1 SGKTNAPKASGFEAF
16 LGSNPFLSLS
26 IWAHIAIIFFLLQN
40 PDLFTPDIPETPAHE
55 IAREYTHESR
65 QRAMRERV
73 DDMEAVKKMVDALSL
88 TEESLTE
95 ESRTQEKLHSDSN
108 ATASSGSELP
118 SKSVHASKSMQEL
131 LARSE
136 QLLQEI
142 RAASDEVLQE
152 KLSALA
158 EKTETE
164 TEPPE
169 LAAVDDSVVPLS

>member
-1 SGKTNAPKASGFEAF
+1 
-16 LGSNPFLSLS
+16 
-26 IWAHIAIIFFLLQN
+26 
-40 PDLFTPDIPETPAHE
+40 
-55 IAREYTHESR
+55 
-65 QRAMRERV
+65 
-73 DDMEAVKKMVDALSL
+73 
-88 TEESLTE
+88 ESLTE

-169 LAAVDDSVVPLS
+169 LAAVDDSVVPLSDEELVQAASKNQLEARELLSKMMRSEAAKQQGNSSELQQGDNENTGGNGTGGQ

>member
-73 DDMEAVKKMVDALSL
+73 DDMEAVKKMVDALSR
-88 TEESLTE
+88 TE
-95 ESRTQEKLHSDSN
+95 ESRAQEQVPFDSN

-118 SKSVHASKSMQEL
+118 SKSVQASETMQASESMQEL

-152 KLSALA
+152 KLSVLA
-158 EKTETE
+158 EKIETE
-164 TEPPE
+164 TEIESQAEAPE
-169 LAAVDDSVVPLS
+169 L

>member
-1 SGKTNAPKASGFEAF
+1 
-16 LGSNPFLSLS
+16 
-26 IWAHIAIIFFLLQN
+26 
-40 PDLFTPDIPETPAHE
+40 
-55 IAREYTHESR
+55 
-65 QRAMRERV
+65 ERV

-95 ESRTQEKLHSDSN
+95 ESRTEESRTQEKLPSDSN

-118 SKSVHASKSMQEL
+118 SKSVQASKSKQAPESMQEL

-152 KLSALA
+152 KLLALA

-169 LAAVDDSVVPLS
+169 LAAADDSVEQLSDEELVQAASKNQ